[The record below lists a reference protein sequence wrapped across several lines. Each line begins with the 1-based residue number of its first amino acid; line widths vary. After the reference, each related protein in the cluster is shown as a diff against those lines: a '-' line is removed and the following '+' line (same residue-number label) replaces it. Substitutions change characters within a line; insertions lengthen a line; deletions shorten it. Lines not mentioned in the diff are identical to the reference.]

1 MSTLLKD
8 LYSPAFYEQFSAT
21 LKKTV
26 PSIDRKKFITQ
37 IYTPE
42 FAQYELK
49 ERMAHTAHV
58 LHRFFPD
65 DYKEAA
71 PLLCELTRQVKT
83 HGPAASSIEYLFI
96 PEYIYLYGL
105 EDYSHSVKAMEEITQ
120 FVTCEFAIRHF
131 ILRYEDQMIPQLLK
145 WTKHKSRHVRRLA
158 TEGCRPRL
166 PWTMALPRLR
176 KNPSAILPI
185 LENLKQDSCEVVRR
199 SVANN
204 LNDISKDN
212 PAIALQIA
220 KKWKGLGGET
230 DAIIKHGL
238 RTLLKAGNETV
249 LSFYKLTA
257 DHFKLSR
264 FCITTPT
271 VSVGAYLHFEFIIE
285 NKSHQNQTLRL
296 EYAVHYMK
304 NNGTL
309 SKKVFKISERALK
322 AGEKARVTRK
332 QSFKPITTRVFY
344 KGTHQLSVIINGKES
359 KPLSFELINL

>member
-26 PSIDRKKFITQ
+26 PTLDKKKFLKQ
-37 IYTPE
+37 IFTPAFE
-42 FAQYELK
+42 QYELK

-58 LHRFFPD
+58 LHRFFPQN
-65 DYKEAA
+65 YKDAA
-71 PLLCELTRQVKT
+71 PLLCELVEQIKA
-83 HGPAASSIEYLFI
+83 HGPKASSIEYLFI

-105 EDYSHSVKAMEEITQ
+105 ADYNRSVAAMEKITQ
-120 FVTCEFAIRHF
+120 FITCEFAIRHF
-131 ILRYEDQMIPQLLK
+131 IIRYEDRMIPQMLK
-145 WTKHKSRHVRRLA
+145 WSTHKNRHVRRLA

-166 PWTMALPRLR
+166 PWAMALPML
-176 KNPSAILPI
+176 KKDPSPILPI
-185 LENLKQDSCEVVRR
+185 LENLRQDSCEVVRR

-220 KKWKGLGGET
+220 KKWKGLGEET

-238 RTLLKAGNETV
+238 RTLLKAGDATV

-257 DHFKLSR
+257 DHFKLSH
-264 FCITTPT
+264 FKINTPAI
-271 VSVGAYLHFEFIIE
+271 SIGEYLQFECMVE
-285 NKSHQNQTLRL
+285 NSSSKTQTLRL
-296 EYAVHYMK
+296 EYAIHYLK
-304 NNGTL
+304 SNGTL
-309 SKKVFKISERALK
+309 SKKVFKISERIVG
-322 AGEKARVTRK
+322 AGEKVKVIRR

-344 KGTHQLSVIINGKES
+344 KGIHQLSIILNGKES
-359 KPLSFELINL
+359 KALSFELS